1 MPNIHKQILNYTGS
15 GYPVVRSNQFKRFA
29 DEKWVDANGVLW
41 MRARAFAPPF
51 VETILEPDVREALTV
66 KLPPLSKDAGGA
78 VQYWFLL
85 KARTSFSLQTEQ
97 TVTLTDSSDNT
108 QIKTIQYI
116 LYLNG
121 RRTGL
126 AELI

>member
-29 DEKWVDANGVLW
+29 DEKWVDENGVLW

-66 KLPPLSKDAGGA
+66 NLPPLSEDAGGA
-78 VQYWFLL
+78 VQFWFLL
-85 KARTSFSLQTEQ
+85 NLLIPNIVLPLFVNFILNPFFGLKGKQNMAEDQSRLQ
-97 TVTLTDSSDNT
+97 
-108 QIKTIQYI
+108 
-116 LYLNG
+116 
-121 RRTGL
+121 
-126 AELI
+126 

>member
-1 MPNIHKQILNYTGS
+1 
-15 GYPVVRSNQFKRFA
+15 V
-29 DEKWVDANGVLW
+29 
-41 MRARAFAPPF
+41 
-51 VETILEPDVREALTV
+51 DVRAL
-66 KLPPLSKDAGGA
+66 LRRDRGRGGRAEDAGGA